1 MNLGKVKTFLIVL
14 FLGINIYLIASHFM
28 ATTFYVDD
36 KTIDSTIEIIKG
48 RGIEVDKDTVIKY
61 TVNLKNVDTNNI
73 IYTDGFDTKK
83 NGYEI
88 SGDEFKIRE
97 ESRDIYSKSDKAIHK
112 EVKAFLEQSGF
123 DTKHMKFS
131 KISEQSDKKSFKI
144 VCRIRDYEIF
154 DSRINVNVDKNGYTL
169 MGSWFEPQ
177 SDDTMMNS
185 RSRKAVYITS
195 VLMDLAE
202 NEDAKKNLPF
212 KITDID
218 YGYLSGTLY
227 GGDGHVTAT
236 AQPCYR
242 IKDNK
247 SNVYYYDASDGTYIK

>member
-14 FLGINIYLIASHFM
+14 FLGINIYLIASHF
-28 ATTFYVDD
+28 ASTTFYIDD
-36 KTIDSTIEIIKG
+36 KTVESTIEIIDK

-61 TVNLKNVDTNNI
+61 TVNLRNIDTKNI
-73 IYTDGFDTKK
+73 IYTEGFEKSSQDFKTTDDAFSCEVKSK
-83 NGYEI
+83 EI
-88 SGDEFKIRE
+88 L
-97 ESRDIYSKSDKAIHK
+97 SKSDKAIAK
-112 EVKAFLEQSGF
+112 EVKNFLKENGF
-123 DTKHMKFS
+123 ETKHMKFGRI
-131 KISEQSDKKSFKI
+131 KKDKNEKSFKI
-144 VCRIRDYEIF
+144 TCFVRDYEIF
-154 DSRINVNVDKNGYTL
+154 DSVISVKVNKDGYTL
-169 MGSWFEPQ
+169 AGSWFEPL
-177 SDDTMMNS
+177 SDNTMMNS

-218 YGYLSGTLY
+218 YGYLAGTLY
-227 GGDGHVTAT
+227 SGGGHVTST

-247 SNVYYYDASDGTYIK
+247 GNVYYYDASEGTYIK